1 MNITIDDA
9 YKNFI
14 EDRKTYVSDK
24 TLEFYQDNISKFVT
38 FCHDRYAAVYMSVLP
53 DSVLKDYLLFLRT
66 RKKFEGHPFTPE
78 SDEAIKNSSVR
89 TYTRAVKS
97 FLNYCKNEHYIE
109 DYKKVKMPKND
120 ARQIIPL
127 YSDEVRKIDAT
138 FNHRT
143 MIGLRDYCI
152 VHLMLDAG
160 FRSQEVINL
169 KKQDVLF
176 DKDALLVVNSKGS
189 VSRIVIM
196 CPCLKRNLWEYI
208 FYHRSGSAPSAP
220 VFIQIKN
227 KAPINENVIKQYFA
241 RLKKRTGIDRLHP
254 HLLRHTFATSYILGG
269 GNLEMLRILLGH
281 SDYDI
286 TKNYLHLVNQ
296 YQILHADI
304 YKLDPVFFQQHY

>member
-9 YKNFI
+9 YKDFI

-24 TLEFYQDNISKFVT
+24 TLEFYTDNISKFVA
-38 FCHDRYAAVYMSVLP
+38 FCHDNYAAVYMAELP
-53 DSVLKDYLLFLRT
+53 DSVLKDYVLYLRT
-66 RKKFEGHPFTPE
+66 KKKFEGHPFTPE
-78 SDEAIKNSSVR
+78 SDKAIKNSSVR

-97 FLNYCKNEHYIE
+97 FLNFCKQEHYIE
-109 DYKKVKMPKND
+109 DYKKVKMPRND

-127 YSDEVRKIDAT
+127 YAEEVEKIDQT
-138 FNHRT
+138 FKINT
-143 MIGLRDYCI
+143 MMGLRDFCI

-169 KKQDVLF
+169 KIQDVLF

-196 CPCLKRNLWEYI
+196 CPLLKSRLSRYI
-208 FYHRSGSAPSAP
+208 YLYRYGSAPTDA
-220 VFIQIKN
+220 VFIQIKT
-227 KAPINENVIKQYFA
+227 KEPINENVIKQFFA
-241 RLKKRTGIDRLHP
+241 RLKKKSCIDRLHP
-254 HLLRHTFATSYILGG
+254 HLLRHTFATSYVMGG

-281 SDYDI
+281 SDYDV
-286 TKNYLHLVNQ
+286 TKNYLHLANQ
-296 YQILHADI
+296 YQILQASI

>member
-9 YKNFI
+9 YKYFI

-24 TLEFYQDNISKFVT
+24 TLEFYTDNISKFVA
-38 FCHDRYAAVYMSVLP
+38 FCHDNYAAVYMAELP
-53 DSVLKDYLLFLRT
+53 DSVLKDYVLYLRT
-66 RKKFEGHPFTPE
+66 KKKFEGHPFTPE
-78 SDEAIKNSSVR
+78 SDKAIKNSSVR

-97 FLNYCKNEHYIE
+97 FLNFCKQEHYIE
-109 DYKKVKMPKND
+109 DYKKVKMPRND

-127 YSDEVRKIDAT
+127 YAEEVEKIDQT
-138 FNHRT
+138 FKINT
-143 MIGLRDYCI
+143 MMGLRDFCI

-169 KKQDVLF
+169 KIQDVLF

-196 CPCLKRNLWEYI
+196 CPLLKSRLSRYI
-208 FYHRSGSAPSAP
+208 YLYRYGSAPTDA
-220 VFIQIKN
+220 VFIQIKT
-227 KAPINENVIKQYFA
+227 KEPINENVIKQFFA
-241 RLKKRTGIDRLHP
+241 RLKKKSCIDRLHP
-254 HLLRHTFATSYILGG
+254 HLLRHTFATSYVMGG

-281 SDYDI
+281 SDYDV
-286 TKNYLHLVNQ
+286 TKNYLHLANQ
-296 YQILHADI
+296 YQILQASI

>member
-9 YKNFI
+9 YKDFI

-24 TLEFYQDNISKFVT
+24 TLEFYTDNISKFVA
-38 FCHDRYAAVYMSVLP
+38 FCHDNYAAVYMAELP
-53 DSVLKDYLLFLRT
+53 DSVLKDYVLYLRT
-66 RKKFEGHPFTPE
+66 KKKFEGHPFTPE
-78 SDEAIKNSSVR
+78 SDKAIKNSSVR

-97 FLNYCKNEHYIE
+97 FLNFCKQEHYIE
-109 DYKKVKMPKND
+109 DYKKVKMPRND

-127 YSDEVRKIDAT
+127 YAEEVEKIDQT
-138 FNHRT
+138 FKINT
-143 MIGLRDYCI
+143 MMGLRDFCS

-169 KKQDVLF
+169 KIQDVLF

-196 CPCLKRNLWEYI
+196 CPLLKLRLSRYI
-208 FYHRSGSAPSAP
+208 YLYRYESAPTDA
-220 VFIQIKN
+220 VFIQIKT
-227 KAPINENVIKQYFA
+227 KEPINENVIKQFFA
-241 RLKKRTGIDRLHP
+241 RLKKKSCIDRLHP
-254 HLLRHTFATSYILGG
+254 HLLRHTFATSYVMGG

-281 SDYDI
+281 SDYDV
-286 TKNYLHLVNQ
+286 TKNYLHLANQ
-296 YQILHADI
+296 YQILQASI